1 MLIRTARRSDLRE
14 LLDIYNY
21 EVLNGVATFAI
32 RPRTMEEWEQ
42 WYGAHNTGH
51 YPLMVAETDGEIAGY
66 ASLSRY
72 REREAFD
79 PTVELSVYV
88 SPRHRREGV
97 ATALMRD
104 VLDKAVRDEGI
115 HLVVSLI
122 SSENTVSKQ
131 LHERFGFTYCGTL
144 PEVGYKMGRYLGLDQ
159 YILKV

>member
-1 MLIRTARRSDLRE
+1 MLIRYAERKDLRE

-42 WYGAHNTGH
+42 WYQSHNTGR
-51 YPLMVAETDGEIAGY
+51 YPLMVAELDGEIAGY

-88 SPRHRREGV
+88 SLRHRRKG
-97 ATALMRD
+97 AAAALMREVID
-104 VLDKAVRDEGI
+104 RAAKDENT
-115 HLVVSLI
+115 HLIISLI
-122 SSENTVSKQ
+122 SSENAVSKR
-131 LHERFGFTYCGTL
+131 LHERFDFTYCGTL